1 MTKQETINKFIETL
15 ENEGEMFFS
24 SGDVKQDY
32 STITNVIKGQGYW
45 SGTKYRYYFDDNFNL
60 INTTE
65 RW

>member
-32 STITNVIKGQGYW
+32 STITNVIKGQGYC
-45 SGTKYRYYFDDNFNL
+45 SFSAEL
-60 INTTE
+60 
-65 RW
+65 